1 MNLRRIYPPFCIFVV
16 EYVDAE
22 EEKQH
27 FGCLKFQ
34 KSKNLLT
41 KRLND
46 DIIIKLSGTES
57 AEEENSKSFLEK
69 VLDKLKTV

>member
-16 EYVDAE
+16 EYVDT
-22 EEKQH
+22 EEKKQP

-34 KSKNLLT
+34 KCQKLLT
-41 KRLND
+41 KGEIG

-57 AEEENSKSFLEK
+57 TEEENSKSF
-69 VLDKLKTV
+69 